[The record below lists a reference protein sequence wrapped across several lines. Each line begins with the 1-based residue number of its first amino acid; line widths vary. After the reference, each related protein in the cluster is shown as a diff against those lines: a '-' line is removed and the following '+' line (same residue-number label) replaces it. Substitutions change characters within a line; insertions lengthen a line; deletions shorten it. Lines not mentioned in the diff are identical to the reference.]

1 MKEQVYVR
9 VMAHNAAGWGAP
21 TLSTPRHFAI
31 ADDEKAPGSSS
42 RRGFTSRFIA
52 TFLSR
57 IVRFALILGVCA
69 AIIALFYY
77 CYVCMSSF
85 QHNQRGAY
93 QPVPQIIDDPSV
105 VESVRL
111 DRAVRSRLTLFLL
124 LSRVFPWN
132 SIQ

>member
-9 VMAHNAAGWGAP
+9 VMAHNAAGWGVA

-31 ADDEKAPGSSS
+31 ADDDKAPGSSS
-42 RRGFTSRFIA
+42 RRGSTARFIA
-52 TFLSR
+52 TLLSR
-57 IVRFALILGVCA
+57 TIRFALILGVCA

-77 CYVCMSSF
+77 CYVCMRL

-93 QPVPQIIDDPSV
+93 QSVPQTIDDPSV

-111 DRAVRSRLTLFLL
+111 DRAVR
-124 LSRVFPWN
+124 
-132 SIQ
+132 